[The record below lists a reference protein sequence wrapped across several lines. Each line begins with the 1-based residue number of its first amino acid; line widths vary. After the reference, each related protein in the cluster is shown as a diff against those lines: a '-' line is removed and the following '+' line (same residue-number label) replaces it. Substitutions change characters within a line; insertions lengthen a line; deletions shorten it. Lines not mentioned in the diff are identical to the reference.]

1 MQKCMKHQA
10 EELRARGIVQGVG
23 FRPTAYRLAKECNLR
38 GEIWNDGEGV
48 AMRIAG
54 RQTDRD
60 RFVAL
65 LLQECPPLA
74 RIEAIT
80 RVPLDADV
88 LRRNFA
94 IIPSVSTKI
103 QTQVAPDAASCPA
116 CVAETFD
123 ANSRFY
129 RYPFT
134 NCTHC
139 GPRLSIIR
147 ALPYDRRQTSMANF
161 TPCPQCAREY
171 QDVSDRRFHA
181 QPIAC
186 PDCGPRV
193 WLERADGDE
202 IPQNLAALDAIA
214 AAREL
219 IKQGEIVAIKG
230 LGGVHLACDATN
242 PTAVCQLRQRKKRDR
257 KPFALMA
264 RNIEIITRYCQ
275 VSAAER
281 ELLRSPAAPIVLLQK
296 RQVTAEIS
304 ELPEAIAPGVMTL
317 GFMLP
322 YTPLH
327 HLLLEDLDYP
337 IILTSGNR
345 SGEPQC
351 TSNRDA
357 WEQLG
362 AIASYF
368 LLHDREII
376 NRVDDS
382 VARVT
387 NGQTQ
392 ILRRARGYAPAPI
405 ALPAGFESSLQV
417 LALGSELKNTFC
429 LLRDGRAI
437 LSQHLGDLE
446 NPTAYTA
453 YCQALQLYQ
462 ELFEFQPE
470 AIAIDRHTEYLSAKL
485 GREWAEREA
494 IALHSIQHHHAHTA
508 ACLVGNQIPLQAPPV
523 LGVAFDGLGFGDD
536 GTLWGGE
543 FLLATYQDFQRV
555 ASFEPIAILGGA
567 QAIREPWR
575 NTYAHL
581 HKDFDAFKREFDR
594 VEILH
599 YLESKPRKILDR
611 ALARNYNSPL
621 ASSVGRLFDAVAA
634 AVGICRD
641 RISYE
646 GQAAIELEALV
657 RPQDLQIMQPYL
669 FDIREL
675 PDRLQIESRSMW
687 RMLLADLQS
696 GVSPIVIS
704 ARFHLGLAEGISQVV
719 ARLRSHH
726 EFSQVTL
733 TGGVFQN
740 QTLAKLTRQKLTALG
755 LQVLEHRLIPP
766 NDGGLSL
773 GQAAIT
779 AAQSFTS
786 KA

>member
-1 MQKCMKHQA
+1 MQKCMKHPA

-38 GEIWNDGEGV
+38 GEVWNDGDGV

-54 RQTDRD
+54 RQIDRD
-60 RFVAL
+60 RFVEL
-65 LLQECPPLA
+65 LQQECPPLA
-74 RIEAIT
+74 RIETLT
-80 RVPLDADV
+80 RQPLAGD
-88 LRRNFA
+88 LSRRDFA
-94 IIPSVSTKI
+94 IISSVSTKI
-103 QTQVAPDAASCPA
+103 QTQIAPDAATCPA
-116 CVAETFD
+116 CVAEIFD
-123 ANSRFY
+123 AKSRFY

-161 TPCPQCAREY
+161 MPCPECAREY

-186 PDCGPRV
+186 PDCGPKA
-193 WLERADGDE
+193 WLERADGGETRQD
-202 IPQNLAALDAIA
+202 LADLDAIA
-214 AAREL
+214 AARKLL
-219 IKQGEIVAIKG
+219 IQGEIVAIKG
-230 LGGVHLACDATN
+230 LGGVHLACAATN
-242 PTAVCQLRQRKKRDR
+242 SVAVCQLRQRKKRDR

-264 RNIEIITRYCQ
+264 RNLEVIARYCQ
-275 VSAAER
+275 ISTEER
-281 ELLRSPAAPIVLLQK
+281 ELLRSPAAPIVLLRK
-296 RQVTAEIS
+296 RQVTVAVPA
-304 ELPEAIAPGVMTL
+304 LAEAIAPGVMTL

-327 HLLLEDLDYP
+327 HLLLEDLDCP
-337 IILTSGNR
+337 IVLTSGNH

-351 TSNRDA
+351 VSNRDA
-357 WEQLG
+357 REKLG

-376 NRVDDS
+376 NRIDDS
-382 VARVT
+382 VVRVT

-405 ALPAGFESSLQV
+405 MLPTGFAASPQV

-429 LLRDGRAI
+429 LLKNGRAM
-437 LSQHLGDLE
+437 LSQHLGNLE
-446 NPTAYTA
+446 NPAAYAA
-453 YCQALQLYQ
+453 YRQTLKLYQ
-462 ELFEFQPE
+462 ALFEFQPE
-470 AIAIDRHTEYLSAKL
+470 AIATDLHPEYLSTKL
-485 GREWAEREA
+485 GREWAA
-494 IALHSIQHHHAHTA
+494 GATIALHSIQHHHAHVA
-508 ACLVGNQIPLQAPPV
+508 ACLVENQIPLQAPPV
-523 LGVAFDGLGFGDD
+523 LGIAFDGLGFGDD

-543 FLLATYQDFQRV
+543 FLLATYRDFQRV
-555 ASFEPIAILGGA
+555 ASFEPVAMLGGA
-567 QAIREPWR
+567 QATREPWR

-581 HKDFDAFKREFDR
+581 HKDFDALKREFDR
-594 VEILH
+594 VAILH
-599 YLESKPRKILDR
+599 YLAAKPRKILDR
-611 ALARNYNSPL
+611 VLARNYNSPL

-657 RPQDLQIMQPYL
+657 RPQDLQSMTPYS
-669 FDIREL
+669 FTIREL
-675 PDRLQIESRSMW
+675 SERLQIESRSLW

-696 GVSPIVIS
+696 GVSSTIIS

-726 EFSQVTL
+726 EFSQVAL

-755 LQVLEHRLIPP
+755 LQVLEHRLTPP

-779 AAQSFTS
+779 AAQSFTT
-786 KA
+786 KT